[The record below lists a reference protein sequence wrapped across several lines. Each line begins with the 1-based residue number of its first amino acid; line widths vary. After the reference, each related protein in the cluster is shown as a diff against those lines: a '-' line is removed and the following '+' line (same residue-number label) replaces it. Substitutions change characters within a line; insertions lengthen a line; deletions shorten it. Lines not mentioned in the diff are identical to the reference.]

1 VKIKLYNDIVFKW
14 IFGRQEH
21 TGPLLAFL
29 NAMVGY
35 DGHGH
40 SSGPKFT
47 NVLIM
52 NPYDQSEPFTMEKQ
66 GILDLRLQ
74 EVDSKEWI
82 DLEMQVLYSPDYTR
96 RSKFYLAG
104 MYRDQL
110 KKSKDKNY
118 DDLKPCYGVHL
129 LLENFFRD
137 KADRKQWFHHYTML
151 NTRTHQPL
159 LNHWHLYYAE
169 LKKFIVCFESDNGQ
183 SQVTSGEKQNPQPNS
198 CCSHQL
204 EQWIYYLGN
213 DQDLAAPLN
222 SFVAANKGIKEV
234 HDMLH
239 TFTENDRLREK
250 YRLHEEWLRVRRGEE
265 AQRKKLEKALLQER
279 LAKKQEQAAMEI
291 AFKQERAAKEQER
304 AAKEEERAAK
314 EQERTAKEAALK
326 KMDEMEKRSII
337 LMRKTGH
344 SDEEI
349 ATLLDIPLEKIKKHK
364 FLAGNAE

>member
-1 VKIKLYNDIVFKW
+1 MPQKGLKVKIKLYNDIVFKW

-35 DGHGH
+35 DGHEH
-40 SSGPKFT
+40 PSGPKFT

-52 NPYDQSEPFTMEKQ
+52 NPYDQSEPFTIEKQ

-82 DLEMQVLYSPDYTR
+82 DLEMQVLYSADYTR

-118 DDLKPCYGVHL
+118 NDLKPCYGVHL
-129 LLENFFRD
+129 LLDNFFRD

-169 LKKFIVCFESDNGQ
+169 LKKFIACFESDNGQ
-183 SQVTSGEKQNPQPNS
+183 SQVTSGEKQLPQSNS
-198 CCSHQL
+198 WCSNHTL

-265 AQRKKLEKALLQER
+265 AQRKQLEKALLQER

-291 AFKQERAAKEQER
+291 AFKQERAAKE
-304 AAKEEERAAK
+304 
-314 EQERTAKEAALK
+314 AALK
-326 KMDEMEKRSII
+326 KIHEMEKRSII

-349 ATLLDIPLEKIKKHK
+349 ETLLEIPLEKIKKT
-364 FLAGNAE
+364 

>member
-1 VKIKLYNDIVFKW
+1 MKIKLYNDIVFKW

-21 TGPLLAFL
+21 TGSLLGFL
-29 NAMVGY
+29 NALVGY
-35 DGHGH
+35 EGDENNTT
-40 SSGPKFT
+40 PKFT

-52 NPYDQSEPFTMEKQ
+52 NPYDQSEPFTIEKQ

-74 EVDSKEWI
+74 EVDSREWI

-110 KKSKDKNY
+110 KKNKDKNY

-129 LLENFFRD
+129 LLDNFFRD
-137 KADRKQWFHHYTML
+137 KADRKQWFHHYTIL
-151 NTRTHQPL
+151 NPRTHQPF

-183 SQVTSGEKQNPQPNS
+183 PQVTSGEKQIPQPNS
-198 CCSHQL
+198 CNSNHCNSNQQL
-204 EQWIYYLGN
+204 EQWIYFLGN

-239 TFTENDRLREK
+239 TFTKNDTLREK
-250 YRLHEEWLRVRRGEE
+250 YRLHEEWLRVRQGEE
-265 AQRKKLEKALLQER
+265 AQRKQLEKALIQER
-279 LAKKQEQAAMEI
+279 LARERDRIAKEREKAVKEAA
-291 AFKQERAAKEQER
+291 FQKERAAKEQEK
-304 AAKEEERAAK
+304 A
-314 EQERTAKEAALK
+314 AKEAALK
-326 KMDEMEKRSII
+326 RIDEMEERSIT

-344 SDEEI
+344 SDKEI
-349 ATLLDIPLEKIKKHK
+349 ATLLEIPLERIQMI
-364 FLAGNAE
+364 

>member
-1 VKIKLYNDIVFKW
+1 
-14 IFGRQEH
+14 
-21 TGPLLAFL
+21 
-29 NAMVGY
+29 
-35 DGHGH
+35 
-40 SSGPKFT
+40 
-47 NVLIM
+47 
-52 NPYDQSEPFTMEKQ
+52 
-66 GILDLRLQ
+66 
-74 EVDSKEWI
+74 
-82 DLEMQVLYSPDYTR
+82 
-96 RSKFYLAG
+96 

-110 KKSKDKNY
+110 KKNKDKNY
-118 DDLKPCYGVHL
+118 VGRTRCARLPTKSCNRHASHADELLDDLKPCYGVHL
-129 LLENFFRD
+129 LLDNFFRD
-137 KADRKQWFHHYTML
+137 KTDRKQWFHHYTML

-169 LKKFIVCFESDNGQ
+169 LKKFIACFESDNGQ
-183 SQVTSGEKQNPQPNS
+183 PQVTSGEKQTPQPNS

-291 AFKQERAAKEQER
+291 AFKQERAAKE
-304 AAKEEERAAK
+304 
-314 EQERTAKEAALK
+314 AALK
-326 KMDEMEKRSII
+326 KIHEMEKRSII

-349 ATLLDIPLEKIKKHK
+349 ETLLEIPLEKIKKT
-364 FLAGNAE
+364 